1 MKRVLV
7 GIMAALV
14 LAAGTTS
21 SFALNSETM
30 TTEIGQ
36 NFADADGDGI
46 CDNTVSSLRYID
58 ANGDGVCDNLGTYQ
72 RSGANGNS
80 GNSANSNGG
89 SRSGRNYVDADGD
102 GVCDNNGSSC
112 RYVDANGD
120 GVCDNAVTSL
130 RYVDTDGD
138 GVCDNLGTYQRSGA
152 NGNGGN
158 SVNNNASSGNGQGKN
173 FANSNAGSRSGR
185 NYTDA
190 DGDGVCDYYN
200 GCHGAGRG
208 NGFQHGRNR

>member
-89 SRSGRNYVDADGD
+89 SGSGRNYTDADGD

-112 RYVDANGD
+112 RYVD
-120 GVCDNAVTSL
+120 
-130 RYVDTDGD
+130 TDGD
-138 GVCDNLGTYQRSGA
+138 GICDNCGAYQKSGA

-158 SVNNNASSGNGQGKN
+158 SADNNASSGNGQGKN
-173 FANSNAGSRSGR
+173 FANSNAGSGRGR

>member
-46 CDNTVSSLRYID
+46 CDNCG
-58 ANGDGVCDNLGTYQ
+58 AYQ
-72 RSGANGNS
+72 K
-80 GNSANSNGG
+80 
-89 SRSGRNYVDADGD
+89 
-102 GVCDNNGSSC
+102 
-112 RYVDANGD
+112 
-120 GVCDNAVTSL
+120 
-130 RYVDTDGD
+130 
-138 GVCDNLGTYQRSGA
+138 SGA

-158 SVNNNASSGNGQGKN
+158 SANNNASSGNGQGKN

-200 GCHGAGRG
+200 GCHGTGRG

>member
-1 MKRVLV
+1 MTINNMIGGIAMKRVLV

-21 SFALNSETM
+21 TFATTTQM
-30 TTEIGQ
+30 TAAEATATEAATSEIGR
-36 NFADADGDGI
+36 NFTD
-46 CDNTVSSLRYID
+46 V
-58 ANGDGVCDNLGTYQ
+58 
-72 RSGANGNS
+72 
-80 GNSANSNGG
+80 
-89 SRSGRNYVDADGD
+89 
-102 GVCDNNGSSC
+102 
-112 RYVDANGD
+112 NGD

-173 FANSNAGSRSGR
+173 FANNNAGSGSGR